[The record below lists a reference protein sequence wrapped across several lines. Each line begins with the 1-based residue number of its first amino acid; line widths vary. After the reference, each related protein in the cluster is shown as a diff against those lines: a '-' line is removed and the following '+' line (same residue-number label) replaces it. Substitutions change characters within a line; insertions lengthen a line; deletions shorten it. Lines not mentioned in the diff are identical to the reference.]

1 LGPKKELMQMDINID
16 KALIK
21 VIRTGA
27 VVIGSKRTIDAAVN
41 GNAKLVVLA
50 ANCPKELKTKIA
62 SSTVPVLN
70 YSGTNV
76 ELGPACGKPFTIAA
90 LAIIDA
96 GESDILAVI

>member
-1 LGPKKELMQMDINID
+1 M
-16 KALIK
+16 
-21 VIRTGA
+21 
-27 VVIGSKRTIDAAVN
+27 VIGSKLTIDAAVN
-41 GNAKLVVLA
+41 GDAKMVVLA

-70 YSGTNV
+70 YPGTNV

-96 GESDILAVI
+96 GESDILAVV